1 MRLLPIPITPL
12 RRTNEKTSVLT
23 CLLLSVNSYA
33 GFSAIVIAY
42 GTGDVPVNSSIDID
56 AEYVAMSVTLSSDA
70 KYPSERAKLISKL
83 QSAISSS
90 ASSDPDI
97 DFQQGVI
104 SLSPREKS
112 SFSFSKSYGRSSG
125 SSFYILAKLD
135 NGKDVYAATQDIYS
149 FIARIKKPEDTS
161 LSLGNTTLAISSPN
175 QYRKQ
180 LLEKVK
186 EEIDI
191 TKNIL
196 GAGYRASISGLENPV
211 IIRQKDDKQVTL
223 FVDYRIEFSE

>member
-1 MRLLPIPITPL
+1 
-12 RRTNEKTSVLT
+12 
-23 CLLLSVNSYA
+23 VNVHA

-56 AEYVAMSVTLSSDA
+56 AEYVAMSVSLSSDA
-70 KYPSERAKLISKL
+70 KYPSERAKLISKF
-83 QSAISSS
+83 QSEISNS

-112 SFSFSKSYGRSSG
+112 SFSFSKSYGRSAG
-125 SSFYILAKLD
+125 STFYILAKLD
-135 NGKDVYAATQDIYS
+135 NSKDVYTATQDIYS
-149 FIARIKKPEDTS
+149 FIASIKEPEDTS

-196 GAGYRASISGLENPV
+196 GSGHKVSISGLENPV
-211 IIRQKDDKQVTL
+211 IVRQKDDKQVTL
-223 FVDYRIEFSE
+223 FIDYRIEFTE

>member
-1 MRLLPIPITPL
+1 MRKVI
-12 RRTNEKTSVLT
+12 VLT
-23 CLLLSVNSYA
+23 CLLLSVNVHA

-42 GTGDVPVNSSIDID
+42 GTGDVPVNSSIDIN
-56 AEYVAMSVTLSSDA
+56 AEYVAMSVSLSSDA
-70 KYPSERAKLISKL
+70 KYPSDRAKLISKL
-83 QSAISSS
+83 QSEISSS

-112 SFSFSKSYGRSSG
+112 SFSFSKSYGRSAG
-125 SSFYILAKLD
+125 STFYILAKLD
-135 NGKDVYAATQDIYS
+135 NSKDVYTATQDIYS

-161 LSLGNTTLAISSPN
+161 LGLGNTTLAISSPS

-186 EEIDI
+186 
-191 TKNIL
+191 
-196 GAGYRASISGLENPV
+196 A
-211 IIRQKDDKQVTL
+211 L
-223 FVDYRIEFSE
+223 FGVRSLIYDR

>member
-1 MRLLPIPITPL
+1 MR
-12 RRTNEKTSVLT
+12 KVVVLT
-23 CLLLSVNSYA
+23 CLLLSVNVHA

-56 AEYVAMSVTLSSDA
+56 AEYVAMSVSLSSDA

-83 QSAISSS
+83 QSEISSS

-112 SFSFSKSYGRSSG
+112 SFSFSKSYGRSAG
-125 SSFYILAKLD
+125 STFYILAKLD
-135 NGKDVYAATQDIYS
+135 DSKDVYAATQDIYS
-149 FIARIKKPEDTS
+149 FIASIKKPEDTS

-196 GAGYRASISGLENPV
+196 GSGYKVSISGLENPV
-211 IIRQKDDKQVTL
+211 IVRQKDDKQVTL
-223 FVDYRIEFSE
+223 FIDYRIEFNE